1 MKINLDKSFYY
12 FLTCNNKIRKEHI
25 INEFR
30 NYKLIEV
37 NPIMNIEKFKSGAT
51 GFCKILDQACIDQ
64 KKNEPFQP
72 FIIFEDDVKK
82 YRSFPSEIEI
92 PDDTDILYIGLSI
105 CGMNNH
111 KWCNT
116 ICTKNINDN
125 IIKIYNML
133 STHGMM
139 ICSIRGLL
147 TLQKC
152 MLESYFL
159 NKPWD
164 LHLTRSQP
172 YLNIYALKNP
182 LVYQYGKIGGQ
193 ESNTKI
199 NFLDKEDLAI
209 PNEWINKDNISI
221 LTMNNKNL

>member
-1 MKINLDKSFYY
+1 M
-12 FLTCNNKIRKEHI
+12 
-25 INEFR
+25 
-30 NYKLIEV
+30 
-37 NPIMNIEKFKSGAT
+37 
-51 GFCKILDQACIDQ
+51 DQACIDQ
-64 KKNEPFQP
+64 QKNEPFQP

-82 YRSFPSEIEI
+82 NRSFPSEIEI
-92 PDDTDILYIGLSI
+92 PDDTDILYIGLSS

-116 ICTKNINDN
+116 VCTKNINDD

-133 STHGMM
+133 STHGM
-139 ICSIRGLL
+139 IVCSIRGLL

-164 LHLTRSQP
+164 LHITRTQP

-199 NFLDKEDLAI
+199 NFIDKEDLAI
-209 PNEWINKDNISI
+209 PNEWINRDNISI
-221 LTMNNKNL
+221 LTMNNKKL